1 MTDSNVSKTDLKE
14 VLIPCCILYPKQPMA
29 NVVKMESDVCNLI
42 LKKNDECMFLTL
54 SILYAAW
61 LKT

>member
-1 MTDSNVSKTDLKE
+1 
-14 VLIPCCILYPKQPMA
+14 MA

>member
-1 MTDSNVSKTDLKE
+1 
-14 VLIPCCILYPKQPMA
+14 MA

-42 LKKNDECMFLTL
+42 FKKNDECMFLTL